1 MLVCIATVFLSII
14 EIPLVSWV
22 IYMSHT
28 KELHRLL
35 ENHKD
40 LYEELMSLFKYNEEQ
55 ALKWLSKTKAPLCD
69 VTPLSL
75 IGNKKGKEKVMDM
88 IYQIQTGDMS

>member
-1 MLVCIATVFLSII
+1 M
-14 EIPLVSWV
+14 P
-22 IYMSHT
+22 HT

-40 LYEELMSLFKYNEEQ
+40 LYEELMNLFKYNEEQ

-75 IGNKKGKEKVMDM
+75 IENNQGKEKVMDM
-88 IYQIQTGDMS
+88 INRIKTGDMS